1 MGNNGS
7 TPKIT
12 AQDKAILDMKNQR
25 DKLRQYQR
33 KITLLADR
41 ETEIARQCLRTG
53 DKKRALLALRKKK
66 YQQSLL
72 QTTDAQLAQLETLT
86 SDVEFALV
94 QKDVL
99 YGLQQ
104 GTSVLKQI
112 NKEMGSI
119 DKVEQL
125 MADNEEARAYQREVG
140 EMLAGQMSNAD
151 EDEVEDEL
159 AALEKEMGV
168 GNKVDEEVNLPG
180 TEGLVDPMPDAPRET
195 PRQRA
200 ERRQRE
206 RGEERQMVAA

>member
-7 TPKIT
+7 HPRIT
-12 AQDKAILDMKNQR
+12 AQDKAILGMKNQR
-25 DKLRQYQR
+25 DKLRQYQK
-33 KITLLADR
+33 KITILTDR

-53 DKKRALLALRKKK
+53 DKRRALLALRKKK

-72 QTTDAQLAQLETLT
+72 EKTDGQLAQLETLT
-86 SDVEFALV
+86 ADVEFALV

-99 YGLQQ
+99 FGLQQ

-112 NKEMGSI
+112 NKEMGGLE
-119 DKVEQL
+119 KVEQL
-125 MADNEEARAYQREVG
+125 MADNEEARAYQREVSD
-140 EMLAGQMSNAD
+140 MLVGQMSNAD

-168 GNKVDEEVNLPG
+168 RQKEEIKLPG
-180 TEGLVDPMPDAPRET
+180 TEGLVDPMPDAPTET

-206 RGEERQMVAA
+206 REQERGEPIAA

>member
-104 GTSVLKQI
+104 GTSVLRQI

-159 AALEKEMGV
+159 AALEKEMGA
-168 GNKVDEEVNLPG
+168 GSKEEVEVKLPG

-200 ERRQRE
+200 ERRQ
-206 RGEERQMVAA
+206 